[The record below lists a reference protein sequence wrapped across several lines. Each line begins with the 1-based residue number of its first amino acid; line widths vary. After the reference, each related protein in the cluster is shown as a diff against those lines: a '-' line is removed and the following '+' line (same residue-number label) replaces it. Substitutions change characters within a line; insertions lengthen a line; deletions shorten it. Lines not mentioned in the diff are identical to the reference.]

1 MVSGDKKKGGAI
13 FFCSPEFSA
22 RQKVKSLTFPKY
34 DKIIFFFII
43 LRMNYYSLSITSQ
56 WPPFGEP
63 ILFKRLFSFNFLMLP
78 FIFRSEMPTFLDSSC
93 VVIFGFSF
101 ILFNIFF
108 WFLVTFLVTLSVT
121 FSPTLFPTFLAFSLF
136 HSRYYLI
143 KSSLYIIFSLL
154 NNSSFHTVWR
164 PLSHSELLLN
174 LLNYPLKYF

>member
-1 MVSGDKKKGGAI
+1 M
-13 FFCSPEFSA
+13 
-22 RQKVKSLTFPKY
+22 TFPKY

-108 WFLVTFLVTLSVT
+108 WFLVTFLVTLFGDS
-121 FSPTLFPTFLAFSLF
+121 FSDLFSDPISDLSPTFLAFSLF